1 MPPSRRELEEFG
13 VPPEWSSVVEVPSH
27 DGATYSWH
35 VLQRPG
41 TSNNAPVVLCLHGN
55 PTWSFLWSRLF
66 HELKSNVRLI
76 APDHLAMGYSQNT
89 GSRNYETRVKDI
101 EDLLRA
107 INIPEP
113 VWIVAQDW
121 GGALAMG
128 YAVAHPNSVA
138 GLVLSNTGIAIPH
151 GRRAPLLI
159 KISAA
164 SGLHQFITQRTPLF
178 VKGTP
183 LLPGHSLSKV
193 QRKALAAP
201 YKNAYARQGVAGFVA
216 EVPFNEQHHNHSV
229 LDGIAEQ
236 LPQLNIPVRLIW
248 GSKDPVFN
256 DDFAD
261 DLLHRFS
268 NVALHRIAQA
278 GHLAVLETSIA
289 SFVEDAM
296 QDTSVQKLPAL
307 SLGEPEPLWGRL
319 EQVDCADELAV
330 HDATAQESVTFGEF
344 SARVATYAQELHR
357 QGVQRGQRIAVLVPP
372 SVDLIAVV
380 YAAWRIG
387 AITVIADRGLG
398 LRGLGNAVRSARVQ
412 HVVGPQKALLAAR
425 VLRCAPHST
434 FIALGEL
441 QGAKKLE
448 SLAELYTPQPQPQD
462 LAAVLFTSG
471 ATGPAKGVRYTHQQL
486 CAQRDALQ
494 ELYGITQTD
503 RFVAAFAPFA
513 LYGPAL
519 GICTGLANMDVTAP
533 RTLTAQALN
542 EACESIQATMVFA
555 SPAALANV
563 LATAPAVNTNALS
576 KVRLVMSAGAPVPI
590 ETLRAMKA
598 VCPQAEL
605 HTPYGM
611 TELLP
616 LADISLAVREDIGS
630 DQYGS
635 GGVCVGM
642 AVSGCDVVVATPGA
656 GQEVVPLPA
665 GVTGEILASAL
676 WMSDGYDR
684 LWHTQLAAR
693 PARLGAARTWHR
705 TGDVGHLDTAGN
717 IWVEGRVVHVI
728 HAVEG
733 AITPVPLEIAAEEV
747 SEVLRAA
754 VVGVGPHGVAQV
766 VVVVE
771 TINGNEGE
779 ASPELTAKVRLAV
792 APQKIA
798 AVWVVKELPVDIR
811 HNAKIDRTALAKKMS
826 RLLSG
831 ARK

>member
-13 VPPEWSSVVEVPSH
+13 VLPEWSNVVEVPSH
-27 DGATYSWH
+27 DGATYAWH

-41 TSNNAPVVLCLHGN
+41 TSENAPVVLCLHGN

-66 HELKSNVRLI
+66 HELKSDVRII
-76 APDHLAMGYSQNT
+76 APDHLSMGYSQNT
-89 GSRNYETRVKDI
+89 GPRSYATRVKDI

-107 INIPEP
+107 LNISAPI
-113 VWIVAQDW
+113 WIVAQDW

-128 YAVAHPNSVA
+128 YAVAHPESVS
-138 GLVLSNTGIAIPH
+138 GLVLSNTGIAIPE

-164 SGLHQFITQRTPLF
+164 SGLHLFITQRTPLF

-183 LLPGHSLSKV
+183 LLPGHSLTKV
-193 QRKALAAP
+193 QRRALAAP
-201 YKNAYARQGVAGFVA
+201 YKNADARQGIAGFVA
-216 EVPFNEQHHNHSV
+216 EVPFNAQHPNQSV
-229 LDGIAEQ
+229 LNSVAEQ
-236 LPQLNIPVRLIW
+236 LPQLTIPVRLMW
-248 GSKDPVFN
+248 GAKDPVFD

-261 DLLHRFS
+261 DLLHRFR

-296 QDTSVQKLPAL
+296 QDTVTQNSPPL

-319 EQVDCADELAV
+319 EEAERARELAV
-330 HDATAQESVTFGEF
+330 HDASAQESVTFGEF

-357 QGVQRGQRIAVLVPP
+357 QGVQRGQRVAVLVPP
-372 SVDLIAVV
+372 SIDLIAVV

-387 AITVIADRGLG
+387 AVTVIADRGLG

-425 VLRCAPHST
+425 ALRCAPHAT
-434 FIALGEL
+434 FIALNEL
-441 QGAKKLE
+441 QSAKKLE
-448 SLAELYTPQPQPQD
+448 SLAELYVQQPQPQD

-471 ATGPAKGVRYTHQQL
+471 ATGPAKGVCYTHQQL

-494 ELYGITQTD
+494 KLYSITRTD

-542 EACESIQATMVFA
+542 EACENIQATMVFA

-563 LATAPAVNTNALS
+563 LATAPAVNTEALS

-590 ETLRAMKA
+590 ETLRAMKTL
-598 VCPQAEL
+598 CPQTEL

-630 DQYGS
+630 DQLGS
-635 GGVCVGM
+635 GGVCVGT
-642 AVSGCDVVVATPGA
+642 AVEGCDVVVAAPGA
-656 GQEVVPLPA
+656 GQEVVPLAA
-665 GVTGEILASAL
+665 GITGEILASAP

-684 LWHTQLAAR
+684 LWHTQTAAR
-693 PARLGAARTWHR
+693 PVRPGAARTWHR
-705 TGDVGHLDTAGN
+705 TGDVGHLDIAGN

-728 HAVEG
+728 HAVDG
-733 AITPVPLEIAAEEV
+733 AITPVPLEIATEEV
-747 SEVLRAA
+747 PEVLRAA
-754 VVGVGPHGVAQV
+754 AVGVGPHGVAQV

-771 TINGNEGE
+771 TTNGNEGE

-811 HNAKIDRTALAKKMS
+811 HNAKIDRTALANKMS
-826 RLLSG
+826 VLLSG
-831 ARK
+831 AKK

>member
-1 MPPSRRELEEFG
+1 M
-13 VPPEWSSVVEVPSH
+13 
-27 DGATYSWH
+27 
-35 VLQRPG
+35 
-41 TSNNAPVVLCLHGN
+41 
-55 PTWSFLWSRLF
+55 
-66 HELKSNVRLI
+66 
-76 APDHLAMGYSQNT
+76 
-89 GSRNYETRVKDI
+89 
-101 EDLLRA
+101 
-107 INIPEP
+107 
-113 VWIVAQDW
+113 
-121 GGALAMG
+121 
-128 YAVAHPNSVA
+128 
-138 GLVLSNTGIAIPH
+138 
-151 GRRAPLLI
+151 
-159 KISAA
+159 
-164 SGLHQFITQRTPLF
+164 
-178 VKGTP
+178 
-183 LLPGHSLSKV
+183 
-193 QRKALAAP
+193 
-201 YKNAYARQGVAGFVA
+201 
-216 EVPFNEQHHNHSV
+216 
-229 LDGIAEQ
+229 
-236 LPQLNIPVRLIW
+236 
-248 GSKDPVFN
+248 
-256 DDFAD
+256 
-261 DLLHRFS
+261 
-268 NVALHRIAQA
+268 
-278 GHLAVLETSIA
+278 
-289 SFVEDAM
+289 
-296 QDTSVQKLPAL
+296 
-307 SLGEPEPLWGRL
+307 
-319 EQVDCADELAV
+319 
-330 HDATAQESVTFGEF
+330 
-344 SARVATYAQELHR
+344 
-357 QGVQRGQRIAVLVPP
+357 LVPP

-425 VLRCAPHST
+425 ALRCAPHST

-563 LATAPAVNTNALS
+563 LATASAVNTNALS

-630 DQYGS
+630 DQHGS

-642 AVSGCDVVVATPGA
+642 AVNGCDVVVATPGA
-656 GQEVVPLPA
+656 GQEVAPLPA
-665 GVTGEILASAL
+665 GVTGEILASAP

-771 TINGNEGE
+771 TTNGNEGE

-792 APQKIA
+792 APQKVA

>member
-41 TSNNAPVVLCLHGN
+41 TSENAPVVLCLHGN

-66 HELKSNVRLI
+66 HELKSDVRLI
-76 APDHLAMGYSQNT
+76 APDHLAMGYSQNSGPRT
-89 GSRNYETRVKDI
+89 YETRVKDI
-101 EDLLRA
+101 EDLLREL
-107 INIPEP
+107 NISEP

-261 DLLHRFS
+261 DLLHRFR

-319 EQVDCADELAV
+319 EQADRAHELAV

-425 VLRCAPHST
+425 ALRCAPHST
-434 FIALGEL
+434 FIALSEL

-448 SLAELYTPQPQPQD
+448 SLAELYTPQPQPHD

-590 ETLRAMKA
+590 ETLRAMQA

-630 DQYGS
+630 DQHGS
-635 GGVCVGM
+635 GGVCVGV
-642 AVSGCDVVVATPGA
+642 AVNGCDVVVATPGS

-665 GVTGEILASAL
+665 GVTGEILASAS

-693 PARLGAARTWHR
+693 PARLGTARTWHR

-771 TINGNEGE
+771 TTNGNEGE

-826 RLLSG
+826 LLLSG

>member
-1 MPPSRRELEEFG
+1 
-13 VPPEWSSVVEVPSH
+13 
-27 DGATYSWH
+27 
-35 VLQRPG
+35 
-41 TSNNAPVVLCLHGN
+41 
-55 PTWSFLWSRLF
+55 LWSRLF
-66 HELKSNVRLI
+66 HELKSDVRLI

-89 GSRNYETRVKDI
+89 GPRTYETRVKDI

-107 INIPEP
+107 LNISEP

-138 GLVLSNTGIAIPH
+138 GLLLSNTGIAIPH

-193 QRKALAAP
+193 QRKALGAP

-216 EVPFNEQHHNHSV
+216 EVPFNAQHQNHSV

-261 DLLHRFS
+261 DLVHRFR

-319 EQVDCADELAV
+319 EQANREHELAV

-387 AITVIADRGLG
+387 AVTVIADRGLG

-425 VLRCAPHST
+425 ALRCAPHAT
-434 FIALGEL
+434 FIALNEL

-448 SLAELYTPQPQPQD
+448 SLAELYVQQPQPQD

-494 ELYGITQTD
+494 KLYSITRTD

-542 EACESIQATMVFA
+542 EACENIQATMVFA

-563 LATAPAVNTNALS
+563 LATAPAVNTEALS

-590 ETLRAMKA
+590 ETLRAMKTL
-598 VCPQAEL
+598 CPQAEL

-630 DQYGS
+630 DQLGS
-635 GGVCVGM
+635 GGVCVGT
-642 AVSGCDVVVATPGA
+642 AVEGCDVVVAAPGA
-656 GQEVVPLPA
+656 GQEVVPLAA
-665 GVTGEILASAL
+665 GITGEILASAP

-684 LWHTQLAAR
+684 LWHTQTAAR
-693 PARLGAARTWHR
+693 PVRPGAARTWHR
-705 TGDVGHLDTAGN
+705 TGDVGHLDIAGN

-728 HAVEG
+728 HAVDG
-733 AITPVPLEIAAEEV
+733 AITPVPLEIATEEV
-747 SEVLRAA
+747 PEVLRAA
-754 VVGVGPHGVAQV
+754 AVGVGPHGVAQV

-771 TINGNEGE
+771 TTNGNEGE

-811 HNAKIDRTALAKKMS
+811 HNAKIDRTALANKMS
-826 RLLSG
+826 VLLSG
-831 ARK
+831 AKK

>member
-1 MPPSRRELEEFG
+1 MPPSRRELENIG

-41 TSNNAPVVLCLHGN
+41 TSENAPVVLCLHGN

-66 HELKSNVRLI
+66 HELNSDVRII

-89 GSRNYETRVKDI
+89 GPRSYETRVKDI

-107 INIPEP
+107 LNISEP

-138 GLVLSNTGIAIPH
+138 GLVLSNTGIAIPE

-164 SGLHQFITQRTPLF
+164 SGMHQFITQRTPLF

-183 LLPGHSLSKV
+183 LLPGHSLTKV

-201 YKNAYARQGVAGFVA
+201 YKKAHARQGIAGFVA
-216 EVPFNEQHHNHSV
+216 EVPFNAKHHNHQV
-229 LDGIAEQ
+229 LNRVAEQ
-236 LPQLNIPVRLIW
+236 LPHLNIPVRLIW
-248 GSKDPVFN
+248 GAKDPVFN

-261 DLLHRFS
+261 DLLLRFR
-268 NVALHRIAQA
+268 NVALHRIARA

-296 QDTSVQKLPAL
+296 QDTTTQKLAPL

-319 EQVDCADELAV
+319 EKTERSHELAV
-330 HDATAQESVTFGEF
+330 HDAAAQKSVTFGEF

-357 QGVQRGQRIAVLVPP
+357 QGVQRGQRVAVLVPP
-372 SVDLIAVV
+372 SIDLIAVV

-387 AITVIADRGLG
+387 AVTVIADRGLG

-425 VLRCAPHST
+425 ALRCAPHAF
-434 FIALGEL
+434 FIALSEL

-448 SLAELYTPQPQPQD
+448 SLAELYAAQPQPQD

-471 ATGPAKGVRYTHQQL
+471 ATGPAKGVRYSHQQL

-494 ELYGITQTD
+494 KLYGITNAD

-563 LATAPAVNTNALS
+563 LVTAPAVSTKALS
-576 KVRLVMSAGAPVPI
+576 TVRLVMSAGAPVPI

-598 VCPQAEL
+598 LCPQAEL

-616 LADISLAVREDIGS
+616 LADISLALREDIGH
-630 DQYGS
+630 DQQGS
-635 GGVCVGM
+635 GGVCVGR
-642 AVSGCDVVVATPGA
+642 AVDGCDVVVAVPGS
-656 GQEVVPLPA
+656 GQVVVPLAA
-665 GVTGEILASAL
+665 GVTGEILASAP

-684 LWHTQLAAR
+684 LWHTQTAAR
-693 PARLGAARTWHR
+693 PVRHGEARTWHR

-733 AITPVPLEIAAEEV
+733 PVTPVPLEIAAEEV
-747 SEVLRAA
+747 PEVLRAA
-754 VVGVGPHGVAQV
+754 VVGIGPHGVQQV

-771 TINGNEGE
+771 TANGIEGE

-792 APQKIA
+792 APQKVA

-811 HNAKIDRTALAKKMS
+811 HNAKIDRTALANKMS
-826 RLLSG
+826 ILLSG
-831 ARK
+831 AKK

>member
-41 TSNNAPVVLCLHGN
+41 TSDNAPVVLCLHGN

-66 HELKSNVRLI
+66 HELKSDVRLI

-89 GSRNYETRVKDI
+89 GPRTYETRVKDI

-107 INIPEP
+107 LNISEP

-128 YAVAHPNSVA
+128 YAVAHPKSVA
-138 GLVLSNTGIAIPH
+138 GLLLSNTGIAIPH

-201 YKNAYARQGVAGFVA
+201 YKNAHARQGVAGFVA

-236 LPQLNIPVRLIW
+236 LPQLNIPVRLVW
-248 GSKDPVFN
+248 GAKDPVFN

-261 DLLHRFS
+261 DLLHRFR

-289 SFVEDAM
+289 SFVEHAM
-296 QDTSVQKLPAL
+296 QDTLVQKLPAL

-319 EQVDCADELAV
+319 EQADRAHELAV

-412 HVVGPQKALLAAR
+412 HVVGLQKALLAAR
-425 VLRCAPHST
+425 ALRCAPHST

-448 SLAELYTPQPQPQD
+448 SLAELYTPEPQPQD

-494 ELYGITQTD
+494 ELYGITQAD

-563 LATAPAVNTNALS
+563 LATASAVNTNALS

-642 AVSGCDVVVATPGA
+642 AVNGCDVVVATPGA
-656 GQEVVPLPA
+656 GQEVAPLPA
-665 GVTGEILASAL
+665 GVTGEILASAP

-684 LWHTQLAAR
+684 LWHTQLSAR
-693 PARLGAARTWHR
+693 PAREGAARTWHR

-771 TINGNEGE
+771 TTNGNEGE

-792 APQKIA
+792 APQKVA

-811 HNAKIDRTALAKKMS
+811 HNAKIDRTALSKKMS

>member
-13 VPPEWSSVVEVPSH
+13 VLPEWSNVVEVPSH
-27 DGATYSWH
+27 DGATYAWH

-41 TSNNAPVVLCLHGN
+41 TSENAPVVLCLHGN

-66 HELKSNVRLI
+66 HELKSDVRLI
-76 APDHLAMGYSQNT
+76 APDHLSMGYSENT
-89 GSRNYETRVKDI
+89 GPRSYATRVKDI

-107 INIPEP
+107 LNISAPI
-113 VWIVAQDW
+113 WIVAQDW

-128 YAVAHPNSVA
+128 YAVAHPESVS
-138 GLVLSNTGIAIPH
+138 GLVLSNTGIAIPE

-183 LLPGHSLSKV
+183 LLPGHSLTKV
-193 QRKALAAP
+193 QRRALAAP
-201 YKNAYARQGVAGFVA
+201 YKNADARQGIAGFVA
-216 EVPFNEQHHNHSV
+216 EVPFNAQHPNQSV
-229 LDGIAEQ
+229 LNSVAEQ
-236 LPQLNIPVRLIW
+236 LPQLTIPVRLIW
-248 GSKDPVFN
+248 GAKDPVFD

-261 DLLHRFS
+261 DLLHRFR

-289 SFVEDAM
+289 TFVEDAM
-296 QDTSVQKLPAL
+296 QDTVTQNSPPL

-319 EQVDCADELAV
+319 EEAERARELAV
-330 HDATAQESVTFGEF
+330 HDASAQESVTFGEF

-357 QGVQRGQRIAVLVPP
+357 QGVQRGQRVAVLVPP
-372 SVDLIAVV
+372 SIDLIAVV

-387 AITVIADRGLG
+387 AVTVIADRGLG

-425 VLRCAPHST
+425 ALRCAPHAT
-434 FIALGEL
+434 FIALNEL
-441 QGAKKLE
+441 QSAKKLE
-448 SLAELYTPQPQPQD
+448 SLAELYVQQPQPQD

-494 ELYGITQTD
+494 KLYSITRTD

-519 GICTGLANMDVTAP
+519 GICTGLAKMDVTAP

-542 EACESIQATMVFA
+542 EACENIQATMVFA

-563 LATAPAVNTNALS
+563 LATAPAVNTVALS

-590 ETLRAMKA
+590 ETLRAMKTL
-598 VCPQAEL
+598 CPQTEL

-630 DQYGS
+630 DQLGS
-635 GGVCVGM
+635 GGVCVGA
-642 AVSGCDVVVATPGA
+642 AVEGCDVVVAAPGA
-656 GQEVVPLPA
+656 GQEVVPLAA
-665 GVTGEILASAL
+665 GITGEILASAP

-684 LWHTQLAAR
+684 LWHTQTAAR
-693 PARLGAARTWHR
+693 PVRPGAARTWHR
-705 TGDVGHLDTAGN
+705 TGDVGHLDIAGN

-728 HAVEG
+728 HAVDG
-733 AITPVPLEIAAEEV
+733 AITPVPLEIATEEV
-747 SEVLRAA
+747 PEVLRAA
-754 VVGVGPHGVAQV
+754 AVGVGPHGVAQV

-771 TINGNEGE
+771 TTNGNEGE

-792 APQKIA
+792 GPQKIA

-811 HNAKIDRTALAKKMS
+811 HNAKIDRTALANKMS
-826 RLLSG
+826 VLLSG
-831 ARK
+831 AKK

>member
-41 TSNNAPVVLCLHGN
+41 TSENAPVVLCLHGN

-66 HELKSNVRLI
+66 HELKSDVRLI
-76 APDHLAMGYSQNT
+76 APDHLSMGYSQNT
-89 GSRNYETRVKDI
+89 GPRSYETRVKDI
-101 EDLLRA
+101 EDLLRTL
-107 INIPEP
+107 NVVQP

-138 GLVLSNTGIAIPH
+138 GLVLSNTGIAIPE
-151 GRRAPLLI
+151 GRRAPALI

-201 YKNAYARQGVAGFVA
+201 YKKGHARQGVAGFVA
-216 EVPFNEQHHNHSV
+216 DVPFNAQHRNHSV
-229 LDGIAEQ
+229 LKNVAAQ

-248 GSKDPVFN
+248 GAKDPVFN

-261 DLLHRFS
+261 DLVRRFR
-268 NVALHRIAQA
+268 NVALHRIAGA
-278 GHLAVLETSIA
+278 GHLAVLEISIA
-289 SFVEDAM
+289 AFVEDAM
-296 QDTSVQKLPAL
+296 RDTTTQKSPPL

-319 EQVDCADELAV
+319 EQADRAHELAV
-330 HDATAQESVTFGEF
+330 HDATANESVTFGEF
-344 SARVATYAQELHR
+344 SARVATFAQELDR
-357 QGVQRGQRIAVLVPP
+357 QGVERGQRIAVLVPP
-372 SVDLIAVV
+372 SIELIAVV

-425 VLRCAPHST
+425 ALRCAPHAT
-434 FIALGEL
+434 FIALSEL

-448 SLAELYTPQPQPQD
+448 SLAELYAPQPQPQD

-494 ELYGITQTD
+494 KLYGITNTD

-563 LATAPAVNTNALS
+563 LTTAPAVSTKALS

-590 ETLRAMKA
+590 ETLRAMQA

-630 DQYGS
+630 DQHGS
-635 GGVCVGM
+635 GGVCVGR
-642 AVSGCDVVVATPGA
+642 AVNGCDVVVAAPGA

-665 GVTGEILASAL
+665 GVTGEILASAP

-684 LWHTQLAAR
+684 LWHTQIAAR
-693 PARLGAARTWHR
+693 PARQGAARTWHR
-705 TGDVGHLDTAGN
+705 TGDVGHLDAAGN

-754 VVGVGPHGVAQV
+754 VVGVGPHGIAQV

-771 TINGNEGE
+771 TTNGNEGE

>member
-41 TSNNAPVVLCLHGN
+41 TSDNAPVVLCLHGN

-66 HELKSNVRLI
+66 HELKSDVRLI

-89 GSRNYETRVKDI
+89 GPRTYETRVKDI

-107 INIPEP
+107 LNISEP

-138 GLVLSNTGIAIPH
+138 GLVLSNTGIAIPKE
-151 GRRAPLLI
+151 RRAPLLI

-193 QRKALAAP
+193 QRKALGAP
-201 YKNAYARQGVAGFVA
+201 YKNAHARQGVAGFVA
-216 EVPFNEQHHNHSV
+216 EVPFNAQHHNHSV
-229 LDGIAEQ
+229 LGRIAEQ
-236 LPQLNIPVRLIW
+236 LPQLNIPVRLVW
-248 GSKDPVFN
+248 GAKDPVFN

-261 DLLHRFS
+261 DLLHRFR
-268 NVALHRIAQA
+268 NVALHRVAQA

-289 SFVEDAM
+289 PFVEDAM
-296 QDTSVQKLPAL
+296 QDTSMQKLPAL

-319 EQVDCADELAV
+319 EQADRAHELAV
-330 HDATAQESVTFGEF
+330 HDATAQEGVTFGEF

-357 QGVQRGQRIAVLVPP
+357 QGVQRGHRIAVLVPP

-425 VLRCAPHST
+425 ALRCAPHST

-462 LAAVLFTSG
+462 LAALLFTSG

-630 DQYGS
+630 DQHGS
-635 GGVCVGM
+635 GGVCVGR
-642 AVSGCDVVVATPGA
+642 AVNGCDVVVATPGA
-656 GQEVVPLPA
+656 GHEVAPLPA
-665 GVTGEILASAL
+665 GVTGEILASAP

-693 PARLGAARTWHR
+693 PARQGAARTWHR

-771 TINGNEGE
+771 TTNGNEGE
-779 ASPELTAKVRLAV
+779 ASPALTAKVRLAV
-792 APQKIA
+792 APQKVA

-826 RLLSG
+826 LLLSG

>member
-1 MPPSRRELEEFG
+1 MPPSRRVLEQIG

-27 DGATYSWH
+27 DGAAYSWH

-41 TSNNAPVVLCLHGN
+41 TIENAPVVLCLHGN

-66 HELKSNVRLI
+66 HELSSDIRII

-89 GSRNYETRVKDI
+89 GPRSFETRIKDI

-107 INIPEP
+107 LNISEP
-113 VWIVAQDW
+113 VWLVAQDW

-128 YAVAHPNSVA
+128 YAVKHSSSVA
-138 GLVLSNTGIAIPH
+138 GLVLSNTGIAIPE

-159 KISAA
+159 RISAA

-178 VKGTP
+178 VKGTS
-183 LLPGHSLSKV
+183 LLPGHSLTKV

-201 YKNAYARQGVAGFVA
+201 YKKAHERQGIAGFVA
-216 EVPFNEQHHNHSV
+216 EVPFNEKHHNHQV
-229 LDGIAEQ
+229 LIDIAEQ
-236 LPQLNIPVRLIW
+236 LPHLNIPVRLIW
-248 GSKDPVFN
+248 GAKDPVFN

-261 DLLHRFS
+261 DLLRRFRNIAIHRL
-268 NVALHRIAQA
+268 ARA

-289 SFVEDAM
+289 SFVEDATH
-296 QDTSVQKLPAL
+296 DTTTQKLPPL

-319 EQVDCADELAV
+319 EEIERAHELAV
-330 HDATAQESVTFGEF
+330 HDASAQESVTFGEF
-344 SARVATYAQELHR
+344 SARVATYAQELHQ

-372 SVDLIAVV
+372 SIDLIAVV

-387 AITVIADRGLG
+387 AVTVIADRGLG

-412 HVVGPQKALLAAR
+412 YVVGPQKALLAAR
-425 VLRCAPHST
+425 ALRCAPHAS
-434 FIALGEL
+434 FIALSEL
-441 QGAKKLE
+441 QGAKRLE
-448 SLAELYTPQPQPQD
+448 SLAELYIQQPQPQD

-471 ATGPAKGVRYTHQQL
+471 ATGSAKGVRYTHQQL

-494 ELYGITQTD
+494 KLYGITRAD

-563 LATAPAVNTNALS
+563 LVTASAASTEALS

-590 ETLRAMKA
+590 ETLRAMKT

-616 LADISLAVREDIGS
+616 LADISLASREDIGR
-630 DQYGS
+630 DQQGS
-635 GGVCVGM
+635 GGVCVGT
-642 AVSGCDVVVATPGA
+642 AVNGCDVVIAVPGV
-656 GQEVVPLPA
+656 GKEVVALAA
-665 GVTGEILASAL
+665 GVTGEILASAP

-684 LWHTQLAAR
+684 LWQTQTAAR
-693 PARLGAARTWHR
+693 PIRHGEARTWHR

-733 AITPVPLEIAAEEV
+733 AVTPVPLEVAAEEV
-747 SEVLRAA
+747 PEVLRAA
-754 VVGVGPHGVAQV
+754 VVGIGPKGVQQV

-771 TINGNEGE
+771 TANGIEGE
-779 ASPELTAKVRLAV
+779 ASLKLTAKVRLAV
-792 APQKIA
+792 APQKVA

-811 HNAKIDRTALAKKMS
+811 HNAKIDRTALANKMS
-826 RLLSG
+826 ILLSG
-831 ARK
+831 AKK

>member
-13 VPPEWSSVVEVPSH
+13 MPLEWSSVVEVPSH

-41 TSNNAPVVLCLHGN
+41 TSENAPVVLCLHGN

-66 HELKSNVRLI
+66 HELKSDVRLI

-89 GSRNYETRVKDI
+89 GPRHFETRVKDI
-101 EDLLRA
+101 EDLLRTL
-107 INIPEP
+107 NISEP

-128 YAVAHPNSVA
+128 YAVAHPNHVA
-138 GLVLSNTGIAIPH
+138 GLVLSNTGIAIPK

-178 VKGTP
+178 VRGTP

-201 YKNAYARQGVAGFVA
+201 YKNAHARQGVAGFVA
-216 EVPFNEQHHNHSV
+216 EVPFNAQHHNHSV
-229 LDGIAEQ
+229 LGRIAEQ

-248 GSKDPVFN
+248 GAKDPVFN

-261 DLLHRFS
+261 DLLHRFR

-319 EQVDCADELAV
+319 EQVDRAHELAV
-330 HDATAQESVTFGEF
+330 HDATTQESVTFGEF

-357 QGVQRGQRIAVLVPP
+357 QGVQRGHRIAVLVPP

-425 VLRCAPHST
+425 ALRCAPRST

-630 DQYGS
+630 DQHGS

-642 AVSGCDVVVATPGA
+642 AVNGCDVVVATPGS
-656 GQEVVPLPA
+656 GQVVSPLPA
-665 GVTGEILASAL
+665 GVTGEILASAP

-684 LWHTQLAAR
+684 LWHTQVTAR

-747 SEVLRAA
+747 PGVLRAA

-766 VVVVE
+766 AVVVE
-771 TINGNEGE
+771 TTNGNEGE

-792 APQKIA
+792 APQRIA

-811 HNAKIDRTALAKKMS
+811 HNAKIDRTALAKKIS

>member
-13 VPPEWSSVVEVPSH
+13 VLPEWSNVVEVPSH
-27 DGATYSWH
+27 DGATYAWH

-41 TSNNAPVVLCLHGN
+41 TSENAPVVLCLHGN

-66 HELKSNVRLI
+66 HELKSDVRII
-76 APDHLAMGYSQNT
+76 APDHLSMGYSQNT
-89 GSRNYETRVKDI
+89 GPRSYATRVKDI

-107 INIPEP
+107 LNISAPI
-113 VWIVAQDW
+113 WIVAQDW

-128 YAVAHPNSVA
+128 YAVAHPESVS
-138 GLVLSNTGIAIPH
+138 GLVLSNTGIAIPE

-183 LLPGHSLSKV
+183 LLPGHSITKV
-193 QRKALAAP
+193 QRRALAAP
-201 YKNAYARQGVAGFVA
+201 YKNADARQGIAGFVA
-216 EVPFNEQHHNHSV
+216 EVPFNAQHPNQSV
-229 LDGIAEQ
+229 LNSVAEQ
-236 LPQLNIPVRLIW
+236 LPQLTIPVRLIW
-248 GSKDPVFN
+248 GAKDPVFN

-261 DLLHRFS
+261 DLLHRFR

-289 SFVEDAM
+289 TFVEDAM
-296 QDTSVQKLPAL
+296 QDTVTQNSPPL

-319 EQVDCADELAV
+319 EEAERARELAV
-330 HDATAQESVTFGEF
+330 HDASAQEGVTFGEF

-357 QGVQRGQRIAVLVPP
+357 QGVQRGQRVAVLVPP
-372 SVDLIAVV
+372 SIDLISVV

-387 AITVIADRGLG
+387 AVTVIADRGLG

-425 VLRCAPHST
+425 ALRCAPHAT
-434 FIALGEL
+434 FIALNEL
-441 QGAKKLE
+441 QSAKKLE
-448 SLAELYTPQPQPQD
+448 SLAELYVQQPQPQD
-462 LAAVLFTSG
+462 FAAVLFTSG

-494 ELYGITQTD
+494 KLYSITRAD

-563 LATAPAVNTNALS
+563 LATAPAVNTEALS

-590 ETLRAMKA
+590 ETLRAMKTL
-598 VCPQAEL
+598 CPQAEL

-630 DQYGS
+630 DQLGS
-635 GGVCVGM
+635 GGVCVGA
-642 AVSGCDVVVATPGA
+642 AVEGCDVVVAAPGA
-656 GQEVVPLPA
+656 GQEVVPLAA
-665 GVTGEILASAL
+665 GITGEILASAP

-684 LWHTQLAAR
+684 LWHTQTAAR
-693 PARLGAARTWHR
+693 PVRPGAARTWHR
-705 TGDVGHLDTAGN
+705 TGDVGHLDIAGN

-728 HAVEG
+728 HAVDG
-733 AITPVPLEIAAEEV
+733 AITPVPLEIATEEV
-747 SEVLRAA
+747 PEVLRAA
-754 VVGVGPHGVAQV
+754 AVGVGPHGVAQV

-771 TINGNEGE
+771 TTNGNEGE

-811 HNAKIDRTALAKKMS
+811 HNAKIDRTALANKMS
-826 RLLSG
+826 VLLSG
-831 ARK
+831 AKK

>member
-1 MPPSRRELEEFG
+1 MPPSRRELEQFG
-13 VPPEWSSVVEVPSH
+13 VRPEWSTVVEVPSH
-27 DGATYSWH
+27 NGATYAWH

-41 TSNNAPVVLCLHGN
+41 SSEHAPVVLCLHGN

-66 HELKSNVRLI
+66 HELKSDVRLI
-76 APDHLAMGYSQNT
+76 APDQLAMGYSENI
-89 GSRNYETRVKDI
+89 GPRSYETRVKDI

-107 INIPEP
+107 LNISAPI
-113 VWIVAQDW
+113 WIVAQDW

-128 YAVAHPNSVA
+128 YAVAHPQSVA
-138 GLVLSNTGIAIPH
+138 GLVLSNTGIAIPQ

-183 LLPGHSLSKV
+183 LLPGHALTKV

-201 YKNAYARQGVAGFVA
+201 YKTPYARRGIAGFVA
-216 EVPFNEQHHNHSV
+216 EVPFHAEHPNQQV
-229 LDGIAEQ
+229 LNNVAEQ
-236 LPQLNIPVRLIW
+236 LPHLNMPVRLIW
-248 GSKDPVFN
+248 GAKDPVFN

-261 DLLHRFS
+261 DLMQRFR
-268 NVALHRIAQA
+268 NVALHRIASA

-289 SFVEDAM
+289 SLVEDAM
-296 QDTSVQKLPAL
+296 RENPIQKQPAV

-319 EQVDCADELAV
+319 ENSERAHEIAV
-330 HDATAQESVTFGEF
+330 NDAAARESVTFDEF
-344 SARVATYAQELHR
+344 AAQVATYAQELHQ

-372 SVDLIAVV
+372 SIDLIAVV

-387 AITVIADRGLG
+387 AVTVIADRGLG

-412 HVVGPQKALLAAR
+412 HVVGSQKALLAAR
-425 VLRCAPHST
+425 ALRCAPHAT
-434 FIALGEL
+434 FIDLGKL
-441 QGAKKLE
+441 HGAKKLE
-448 SLAELYTPQPQPQD
+448 SLAEVYAPQPQPQD

-494 ELYGITQTD
+494 HLYGITNAD

-555 SPAALANV
+555 SPAALVNV
-563 LATAPAVNTNALS
+563 LATAETTNTTALS
-576 KVRLVMSAGAPVPI
+576 KVRLVMSAGAPVPLA
-590 ETLRAMKA
+590 TLQAMKTL
-598 VCPQAEL
+598 CPQAEM

-616 LADISLAVREDIGS
+616 LADISLSAREAVGEDQEGT
-630 DQYGS
+630 
-635 GGVCVGM
+635 GGVCVGK
-642 AVSGCDVVVATPGA
+642 AVNGCDVVVAAPHSGRDV
-656 GQEVVPLPA
+656 QPLA
-665 GVTGEILASAL
+665 TGVTGEILASAP

-684 LWHTQLAAR
+684 LWHTQNSAR
-693 PARLGAARTWHR
+693 PLREEGKRSWHR
-705 TGDVGHLDTAGN
+705 TGDVGHLDHAGN

-728 HAVEG
+728 YSVEG
-733 AITPVPLEIAAEEV
+733 EVTPVPLEIAVESIAEV
-747 SEVLRAA
+747 QRAA
-754 VVGVGPHGVAQV
+754 VVGIGPSGVQQV
-766 VVVVE
+766 VVVLE
-771 TINGNEGE
+771 TLTGKEGE
-779 ASPELTAKVRLAV
+779 ASPELTAKVRRV
-792 APQKIA
+792 VTPQKVA
-798 AVWVVKELPVDIR
+798 AVWVVKDLPVDIR
-811 HNAKIDRTALAKKMS
+811 HNAKIDRTALANKMS
-826 RLLSG
+826 TLLSG
-831 ARK
+831 EK

>member
-13 VPPEWSSVVEVPSH
+13 VPPDWSSVVEVPSH

-41 TSNNAPVVLCLHGN
+41 TSDNAPVVLCLHGN

-66 HELKSNVRLI
+66 HELKSDVRLI

-89 GSRNYETRVKDI
+89 GPRTYETRVKDI

-107 INIPEP
+107 LNISEP

-138 GLVLSNTGIAIPH
+138 GLLLSNTGIAIPH

-183 LLPGHSLSKV
+183 LLPGHTLSKV

-201 YKNAYARQGVAGFVA
+201 YKNAHARQGVAGFVA

-229 LDGIAEQ
+229 LDRVAEQ

-261 DLLHRFS
+261 DLLHRFR

-289 SFVEDAM
+289 LFVEDAM
-296 QDTSVQKLPAL
+296 KDTLVQKLPAL

-319 EQVDCADELAV
+319 EQADRAHELAV

-344 SARVATYAQELHR
+344 SARVATFAQELHR

-425 VLRCAPHST
+425 ALRCTPHST

-533 RTLTAQALN
+533 RTLTAEALN

-630 DQYGS
+630 DQHGS

-642 AVSGCDVVVATPGA
+642 AVNGCDVVIATPGA
-656 GQEVVPLPA
+656 GHEVAPLPA
-665 GVTGEILASAL
+665 GVTGEILASAP

-733 AITPVPLEIAAEEV
+733 AVTPVPLEIAAEEV

-771 TINGNEGE
+771 TTNDNEGE

-811 HNAKIDRTALAKKMS
+811 HNAKIDRTALAKKMN

>member
-41 TSNNAPVVLCLHGN
+41 TSENAPVVLCLHGN

-89 GSRNYETRVKDI
+89 GPRTYETRVKDI
-101 EDLLRA
+101 GDLLRA
-107 INIPEP
+107 LNISEP

-128 YAVAHPNSVA
+128 YAVAHPKSVA
-138 GLVLSNTGIAIPH
+138 GLLLSNTGIAIPH

-201 YKNAYARQGVAGFVA
+201 YKNAHARQGVAGFVA

-248 GSKDPVFN
+248 GAKDPVFN

-261 DLLHRFS
+261 DLLHRFR

-296 QDTSVQKLPAL
+296 QDTSVQKSLAL

-319 EQVDCADELAV
+319 EQADRAHELAV

-425 VLRCAPHST
+425 ALRCAPHST

-448 SLAELYTPQPQPQD
+448 SLAELYAPPTTATRSCSRTVHVGSNWPRKRCALHAPTTVCTARCIARVVWHYTNRP
-462 LAAVLFTSG
+462 LCRRVCAVRSLWASAWYLHWSCQYGCHSPTHTYCPSIKRSMRKHSG
-471 ATGPAKGVRYTHQQL
+471 HHGVCFSSSTCQCAGHRTCGQHKCTEQGTTRDVCRSASAHRNTASNESCVPTGRTAH
-486 CAQRDALQ
+486 A
-494 ELYGITQTD
+494 IWHD
-503 RFVAAFAPFA
+503 R
-513 LYGPAL
+513 
-519 GICTGLANMDVTAP
+519 T
-533 RTLTAQALN
+533 
-542 EACESIQATMVFA
+542 
-555 SPAALANV
+555 SPACRYL
-563 LATAPAVNTNALS
+563 
-576 KVRLVMSAGAPVPI
+576 
-590 ETLRAMKA
+590 
-598 VCPQAEL
+598 
-605 HTPYGM
+605 
-611 TELLP
+611 
-616 LADISLAVREDIGS
+616 IGS
-630 DQYGS
+630 
-635 GGVCVGM
+635 
-642 AVSGCDVVVATPGA
+642 T
-656 GQEVVPLPA
+656 
-665 GVTGEILASAL
+665 
-676 WMSDGYDR
+676 
-684 LWHTQLAAR
+684 
-693 PARLGAARTWHR
+693 
-705 TGDVGHLDTAGN
+705 
-717 IWVEGRVVHVI
+717 
-728 HAVEG
+728 
-733 AITPVPLEIAAEEV
+733 
-747 SEVLRAA
+747 
-754 VVGVGPHGVAQV
+754 
-766 VVVVE
+766 
-771 TINGNEGE
+771 
-779 ASPELTAKVRLAV
+779 
-792 APQKIA
+792 
-798 AVWVVKELPVDIR
+798 
-811 HNAKIDRTALAKKMS
+811 
-826 RLLSG
+826 
-831 ARK
+831 

>member
-1 MPPSRRELEEFG
+1 MPPSRRVLEQIG
-13 VPPEWSSVVEVPSH
+13 VPPECSSVVEVPSH
-27 DGATYSWH
+27 DGAAYSWH

-41 TSNNAPVVLCLHGN
+41 TIENAPVVLCLHGN

-66 HELKSNVRLI
+66 HELSSDIRII

-89 GSRNYETRVKDI
+89 GPRSFETRIKDI

-107 INIPEP
+107 LNISEP
-113 VWIVAQDW
+113 VWLVAQDW

-128 YAVAHPNSVA
+128 YAVKHSSSVA
-138 GLVLSNTGIAIPH
+138 GLVLSNTGIAIPE

-159 KISAA
+159 RISAA

-178 VKGTP
+178 VKGTS
-183 LLPGHSLSKV
+183 LLPGHSLTKV

-201 YKNAYARQGVAGFVA
+201 YKKAHERQGIAGFVA
-216 EVPFNEQHHNHSV
+216 EVPFNEKHHNHQV
-229 LDGIAEQ
+229 LIDIAEQ
-236 LPQLNIPVRLIW
+236 LPHLNIPVRLIW
-248 GSKDPVFN
+248 GAKDPVFN

-261 DLLHRFS
+261 DLLRRFRNIAIHRL
-268 NVALHRIAQA
+268 ARA

-296 QDTSVQKLPAL
+296 HDTTTQKLPPL

-319 EQVDCADELAV
+319 EETERAHELAV
-330 HDATAQESVTFGEF
+330 HDASAQESVTFGEF
-344 SARVATYAQELHR
+344 SARVATYAQELHQ

-372 SVDLIAVV
+372 SIDLIAVV

-387 AITVIADRGLG
+387 AVTVIADRGLG

-412 HVVGPQKALLAAR
+412 YVVGPQKALLAAR
-425 VLRCAPHST
+425 ALRCAPHAS
-434 FIALGEL
+434 FIALSEL
-441 QGAKKLE
+441 QGAKRLE
-448 SLAELYTPQPQPQD
+448 SLAELYIQQPQPQD

-494 ELYGITQTD
+494 KLYGITRAD

-563 LATAPAVNTNALS
+563 LVTASAASTEALS

-590 ETLRAMKA
+590 ETLRAMKT

-616 LADISLAVREDIGS
+616 LADISLASREDIGR
-630 DQYGS
+630 DQQGS
-635 GGVCVGM
+635 GGVCVGT
-642 AVSGCDVVVATPGA
+642 AVNGCDVVIAVPGV
-656 GQEVVPLPA
+656 GKEVVALAA
-665 GVTGEILASAL
+665 GVTGEILASAP

-684 LWHTQLAAR
+684 LWQTQTAAR
-693 PARLGAARTWHR
+693 PIRHGEARTWHR

-733 AITPVPLEIAAEEV
+733 AVTPVPLEVAAEKV
-747 SEVLRAA
+747 PEVLRAA
-754 VVGVGPHGVAQV
+754 VVGIGPKGVQQV

-771 TINGNEGE
+771 TANGIEGE
-779 ASPELTAKVRLAV
+779 ASLKLTAKVRLAV
-792 APQKIA
+792 APQKVA

-811 HNAKIDRTALAKKMS
+811 HNAKIDRTALANKMS
-826 RLLSG
+826 ILLSG
-831 ARK
+831 AKK